1 MRIMGIERKKRN
13 RKRIRERK
21 RRNIILM
28 LVGIKKY
35 FFCLASSYSTQPKIA
50 AYYSSK
56 AKIISYTFTIV
67 EQFLY
72 FDKAKIAVL

>member
-28 LVGIKKY
+28 LVGIKKKNLLS
-35 FFCLASSYSTQPKIA
+35 FKL
-50 AYYSSK
+50 
-56 AKIISYTFTIV
+56 
-67 EQFLY
+67 
-72 FDKAKIAVL
+72 